1 MKLDGQAVRDPRVS
15 LPESTCADRTERLVL
30 KDEGDPGR
38 RSKIG
43 REWCDAEAEA
53 EASLPAE
60 RDRLTRAMSDGRGSS
75 RRGARHS
82 KRTGPEDRGTVELK
96 LSRLRELLEADLR
109 EECVRGERHR
119 QHERDTVEP
128 STH

>member
-15 LPESTCADRTERLVL
+15 LPESTCADRTERRVL
-30 KDEGDPGR
+30 KDEGDTVR

-53 EASLPAE
+53 SLAAE

-82 KRTGPEDRGTVELK
+82 KHTGLEDRGTVELK
-96 LSRLRELLEADLR
+96 LSRLRELLEADLS
-109 EECVRGERHR
+109 EECVRGERYR
-119 QHERDTVEP
+119 QHERDAVEP